1 MMPFVLFWPFKT
13 FGGSHCTKGSLKYL
27 KLGSYGFFLQ
37 KCFLQKDYLNHRWLA
52 RKAYYAAVLAH
63 TLLTQDT
70 DDMYNVEYSCPND
83 NPLDVCLL
91 VNVKGIYL

>member
-1 MMPFVLFWPFKT
+1 MPLALIVN
-13 FGGSHCTKGSLKYL
+13 SSLKL
-27 KLGSYGFFLQ
+27 LVFLQ

-70 DDMYNVEYSCPND
+70 DDMYSLEYSCPND